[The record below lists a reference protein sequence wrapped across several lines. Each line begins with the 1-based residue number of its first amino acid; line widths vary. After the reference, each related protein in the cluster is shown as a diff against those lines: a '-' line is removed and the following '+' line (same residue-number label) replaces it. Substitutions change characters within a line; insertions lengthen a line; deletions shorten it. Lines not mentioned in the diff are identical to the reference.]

1 MMVELEVF
9 SQFLFS
15 GLTTGCIYAICA
27 LGFVLNYNVSNVLNF
42 AQGEYV
48 AYGGLVAASLVA
60 AAIPM
65 PLAVLAAIAVGALI
79 GIIQERLAL
88 APVRSAPGFII
99 ITITLGVSAALRGL
113 AMIIFGKDPLAM
125 RPFTGSEYDTF
136 NLMWAILPWQTIWVW
151 GLTFLSV
158 GLSFWFLKYTQQGR
172 AVRAVSTNLL
182 AANLMGINA
191 ARISSMVYGASAGI
205 GALGG
210 AIIAPMVLANWF
222 SGMDFALKG
231 FMGAIIGNLR
241 NPGRAVLGGLGVGVL
256 EQFAAGYISSGT
268 RNIVVFGALILFLMV
283 QGGVFARGREDLIAL
298 GGH

>member
-113 AMIIFGKDPLAM
+113 AMIIFGRDPLAM

-151 GLTFLSV
+151 GLTILSV
-158 GLSFWFLKYTQQGR
+158 GLAFWFLKYTQQGR

-182 AANLMGINA
+182 ASNLMGINA
-191 ARISSMVYGASAGI
+191 ARISSMVYGVSAGI

-222 SGMDFALKG
+222 SGLDFALKG

>member
-99 ITITLGVSAALRGL
+99 ITITMGVSAALRGL

-151 GLTFLSV
+151 GLTILSV
-158 GLSFWFLKYTQQGR
+158 GLAFWFLKYTQQGR

-182 AANLMGINA
+182 ASNLMGINA
-191 ARISSMVYGASAGI
+191 ARISSMVYGVSAGI

-210 AIIAPMVLANWF
+210 AIIAPIVLANWF
-222 SGMDFALKG
+222 SGLDFALKG

>member
-1 MMVELEVF
+1 MVELEVF
-9 SQFLFS
+9 SQLLLS

-60 AAIPM
+60 GGVPM
-65 PLAVLAAIAVGALI
+65 LPAVFAAIAVGALI

-125 RPFTGSEYDTF
+125 IPFTGSEYGTF
-136 NLMWAILPWQTIWVW
+136 NLMLAILPWQTIWVW
-151 GLTFLSV
+151 GLTILSV
-158 GLSFWFLKYTQQGR
+158 GLAFWFLKYTRQGR

-205 GALGG
+205 GAIGG
-210 AIIAPMVLANWF
+210 AIIAPIVLANWF
-222 SGMDFALKG
+222 SGLDFALKG

-268 RNIVVFGALILFLMV
+268 RSIVVFGALILFLMV
-283 QGGVFARGREDLIAL
+283 KGGVFARGREDLIAH

>member
-1 MMVELEVF
+1 MMLELEIF
-9 SQFLFS
+9 FQFLFS

-48 AYGGLVAASLVA
+48 AYGGLVAASLVIA
-60 AAIPM
+60 GVPM
-65 PLAVLAAIAVGALI
+65 PYAVLAAIAAGTLI
-79 GIIQERLAL
+79 GIVQEKLAL
-88 APVRSAPGFII
+88 SPVRSSPGFII

-125 RPFTGSEYDTF
+125 RPFTGSELDTF
-136 NLMWAILPWQTIWVW
+136 HFLLAVLPFQTIWVW
-151 GLTFLSV
+151 GLTILSV
-158 GLSFWFLKYTQQGR
+158 GLAFWFLKYTRQGR

-191 ARISSMVYGASAGI
+191 ARISSMVYGASAGM

-210 AIIAPMVLANWF
+210 AVIAPIVLANWY
-222 SGMDFALKG
+222 SGLDFALKG

-256 EQFAAGYISSGT
+256 EQFTAGYISSGA
-268 RNIVVFGALILFLMV
+268 RNLVVFSALIVFLMV
-283 QGGVFARGREDLIAL
+283 QGGVFARGREDLIAH

>member
-1 MMVELEVF
+1 MMVELSVF
-9 SQFLFS
+9 SQFFFS

-48 AYGGLVAASLVA
+48 AYGGLVAASLLVGGVPMFP
-60 AAIPM
+60 AI
-65 PLAVLAAIAVGALI
+65 LAAIVVGALI
-79 GIIQERLAL
+79 GVVQEKLAL

-136 NLMWAILPWQTIWVW
+136 NFMLAVLPYQTIWVW
-151 GLTFLSV
+151 GLTILSV
-158 GLSFWFLKYTQQGR
+158 GTAFWFLKYTQQGR

-210 AIIAPMVLANWF
+210 AIIAPIVLANWF
-222 SGMDFALKG
+222 AGLDFALKG

-268 RNIVVFGALILFLMV
+268 RNIVVFGGLILFLMV
-283 QGGVFARGREDLIAL
+283 QGGVFARGREDLIAH

>member
-79 GIIQERLAL
+79 GIVQERLAL

-136 NLMWAILPWQTIWVW
+136 NLMRAILPWQTVWVW
-151 GLTFLSV
+151 GLTILSV
-158 GLSFWFLKYTQQGR
+158 GLAFWFLKYTQQGR

-182 AANLMGINA
+182 ASNLMGINA
-191 ARISSMVYGASAGI
+191 ARISSMVYGVSAGI

-210 AIIAPMVLANWF
+210 AIIAPIVLANWF
-222 SGMDFALKG
+222 SGLDFALKG

-283 QGGVFARGREDLIAL
+283 QGGVFARGREDLIAH

>member
-1 MMVELEVF
+1 MMIELEVF
-9 SQFLFS
+9 FQFLFS

-60 AAIPM
+60 VGVPM
-65 PLAVLAAIAVGALI
+65 PLAVLAAIAVGTLI
-79 GIIQERLAL
+79 GIIQERLTL

-136 NLMWAILPWQTIWVW
+136 HLMLAVLPWQTIWVW
-151 GLTFLSV
+151 GLTILSV
-158 GLSFWFLKYTQQGR
+158 GLAFWFLKYTQQGR

-210 AIIAPMVLANWF
+210 AIIAPIVLANWF
-222 SGMDFALKG
+222 SGLDFALKG

-283 QGGVFARGREDLIAL
+283 QGGVFARGREDLIAH

>member
-60 AAIPM
+60 VAIPM

-79 GIIQERLAL
+79 GIVQEKLTL

-113 AMIIFGKDPLAM
+113 AMIIFGRDPLAM

-151 GLTFLSV
+151 GLTILSV
-158 GLSFWFLKYTQQGR
+158 GLAFWFLKYTQQGR

-191 ARISSMVYGASAGI
+191 ARISSMVYGVSAGI

-222 SGMDFALKG
+222 SGLDFALKG

-256 EQFAAGYISSGT
+256 EQFSAGYISSGT

>member
-79 GIIQERLAL
+79 GIVQERLAL

-136 NLMWAILPWQTIWVW
+136 NLMWAILPWQTVWVW
-151 GLTFLSV
+151 GLTILSV
-158 GLSFWFLKYTQQGR
+158 GLAFWFLKYTQQGR

-191 ARISSMVYGASAGI
+191 ARISSMVYGVSAGI

-222 SGMDFALKG
+222 SGLDFALKG

>member
-79 GIIQERLAL
+79 GIVQEKLTL

-125 RPFTGSEYDTF
+125 MPFTGSEYGTF
-136 NLMWAILPWQTIWVW
+136 HLMLAVLPWQTIWVW
-151 GLTFLSV
+151 GLTILSV

-210 AIIAPMVLANWF
+210 AIIAPIVLANWF
-222 SGMDFALKG
+222 SGLDFALKG

>member
-1 MMVELEVF
+1 MMFELEIF
-9 SQFLFS
+9 FQFLFS

-48 AYGGLVAASLVA
+48 AYGGLAAASLV
-60 AAIPM
+60 IGGVPM
-65 PLAVLAAIAVGALI
+65 PLAVLAAIAVGTLI

-88 APVRSAPGFII
+88 SPVRSAPGFII

-125 RPFTGSEYDTF
+125 RPFTGSEFDTF
-136 NLMWAILPWQTIWVW
+136 HLMRAVLPLQTIWVW
-151 GLTFLSV
+151 GLTILSV
-158 GLSFWFLKYTQQGR
+158 GLAFWFLKYTQQGR

-191 ARISSMVYGASAGI
+191 ALISSMVYGASAGI

-210 AIIAPMVLANWF
+210 AVIAPIVLANWF

-256 EQFAAGYISSGT
+256 EQFSAGYISSGT
-268 RNIVVFGALILFLMV
+268 RNIVVFSALIVFLMV
-283 QGGVFARGREDLIAL
+283 QGGVFARGREDLIAH

>member
-60 AAIPM
+60 VAIPM

-79 GIIQERLAL
+79 GIVQEKLTL

-113 AMIIFGKDPLAM
+113 AMIIFGRDPLAM

-151 GLTFLSV
+151 GLTILSV
-158 GLSFWFLKYTQQGR
+158 GLAFWFLKYTQQGR

-191 ARISSMVYGASAGI
+191 ARISSMVYGVSAGI

-222 SGMDFALKG
+222 SGLDFALKG

-256 EQFAAGYISSGT
+256 EQFSAGYISSGT

-283 QGGVFARGREDLIAL
+283 QGGVFARGREDLIAH